1 MTHKENVYAYNWCRR
16 LNQRDIAKIAGVS
29 SATVSRVI
37 NKDKKVSPKTA
48 KKVLEIIKEN
58 GYVQNA
64 MARNLRMANT
74 KTIGYLVPDIKNP
87 FFISML
93 SGFQEM
99 CFKQGY
105 DIIFENTAE
114 DTEKENKALDTLLRY
129 RVAGLLAVFVDTDNE
144 YIESFVNMGIPVVMI
159 DRIST
164 GPQKNDYLMIDNQGG
179 IRQIIDYLVSLGHTE
194 IAMIYGTKELTP
206 GIERLTGFYKV
217 MKQKGL
223 FVNEEFVVP
232 GYFTEE
238 GGYNAAKKLLALKK
252 RPTAIIG
259 ANNLTTMGVYKAL
272 SDSGVRI
279 PEEISIVGFDD
290 FPFASYL
297 QPPVTVLKRLDISMG
312 RVAAEMLLERIA
324 KGEES
329 KAIKP
334 RTIVM
339 PTELCIRNSCMAIE
353 KETKTK

>member
-1 MTHKENVYAYNWCRR
+1 M
-16 LNQRDIAKIAGVS
+16 NQRDIAKIAGVS

-37 NKDKKVSPKTA
+37 NKDQKVSPKTA
-48 KKVLEIIKEN
+48 QKVLKVIKEN

-105 DIIFENTAE
+105 DIIFENAAE
-114 DTEKENKALDTLLRY
+114 DPKKEKKALDTLLRY

-144 YIESFVNMGIPVVMI
+144 YIESFANMGIPVVMI
-159 DRIST
+159 DRKSS
-164 GPQKNDYLMIDNQGG
+164 GKQKNDYLMIDNMHG
-179 IRQIIDYLVSLGHTE
+179 IRQIVDYLVTLGHTD
-194 IAMIYGTKELTP
+194 IAMVYGTKELTP
-206 GIERLTGFYKV
+206 GIERLNGFYEAMAK
-217 MKQKGL
+217 
-223 FVNEEFVVP
+223 NEVPVKAEYLVP
-232 GYFTEE
+232 GKFTEE
-238 GGYNAAKKLLALKK
+238 GGYQATKRLLALEK

-259 ANNLTTMGVYKAL
+259 ANNLTTMGVYEAL
-272 SDSGVRI
+272 IDSGVRI
-279 PEEISIVGFDD
+279 PKEMSLVGFDD
-290 FPFASYL
+290 FNFATYL
-297 QPPVTVLKRLDISMG
+297 QPPITVLKRPGISMG

-324 KGEES
+324 KGDRGKTIE
-329 KAIKP
+329 P

-339 PTELCIRNSCMAIE
+339 PTELCIRNSC
-353 KETKTK
+353 ETITR

>member
-1 MTHKENVYAYNWCRR
+1 MSHKENVYAYNWCGR

-48 KKVLEIIKEN
+48 KKVLEVIKEN

-105 DIIFENTAE
+105 DIIFENAA
-114 DTEKENKALDTLLRY
+114 DDPEKEKKALMTLLRY

-144 YIESFVNMGIPVVMI
+144 YIDTFTNMGIPVVMI
-159 DRIST
+159 DRKSAGAQT
-164 GPQKNDYLMIDNQGG
+164 NDYLMIDNFGG
-179 IRQIIDYLVSLGHTE
+179 LEQIVDHLALLGHTD
-194 IAMIYGTKELTP
+194 IAMIYGPQNLTP
-206 GIERLTGFYKV
+206 GSERLSGFYRA
-217 MKQKGL
+217 MERHDIA
-223 FVNEEFVVP
+223 VNKEFVVP
-232 GYFTEE
+232 GLFTEE
-238 GGYNAAKKLLALKK
+238 GGYSAVQRLLGQSK

-259 ANNLTTMGVYKAL
+259 GNNLTTMGAYKAL
-272 SDSGVRI
+272 VDFDIRI
-279 PEEISIVGFDD
+279 PEDISLVGFDD
-290 FPFASYL
+290 FPFAGHL
-297 QPPVTVLKRLDISMG
+297 KPPITVLKRPNTSMG
-312 RVAAEMLLERIA
+312 RIAAELLLERIG
-324 KGEES
+324 KGEEGRE
-329 KAIKP
+329 IKP
-334 RTIVM
+334 RNIVM
-339 PTELCIRNSCMAIE
+339 PTELCIRNSCATI
-353 KETKTK
+353 KKQAVKK

>member
-1 MTHKENVYAYNWCRR
+1 M
-16 LNQRDIAKIAGVS
+16 NQRDIAKIAGVS

-48 KKVLEIIKEN
+48 KKVLEVIKEN

-129 RVAGLLAVFVDTDNE
+129 RVAGLLAVFVDTNNE

-159 DRIST
+159 DRKST
-164 GPQKNDYLMIDNQGG
+164 GAQKSDYLMIDNVQGM
-179 IRQIIDYLVSLGHTE
+179 RQIVDHLASLGHTD
-194 IAMIYGTKELTP
+194 IALIHGTKELTP
-206 GIERLTGFYKV
+206 GIERLEGFYEA
-217 MKQKGL
+217 MQQNGIP
-223 FVNEEFVVP
+223 VNQAFVVP

-238 GGYNAAKKLLALKK
+238 GGYEAAERLLQLDK

-259 ANNLTTMGVYKAL
+259 SNNLTTMGVYEAL
-272 SDSGVRI
+272 VDSGVRI

-297 QPPVTVLKRLDISMG
+297 QPPITVLKRPGISMG

-353 KETKTK
+353 KEAQKK